1 MNIELFGYLATFVSL
16 VGIVLNSKKKMA
28 CWIVWL
34 FSNIMWIIYSAIEG
48 DVPSISLWILFS
60 IFNIYGWI
68 QWRKDLKPRLETMD
82 MVSAPATPGAY
93 MYKEGKEIE
102 FANWLNKNYNIENGI
117 GYWSDF
123 TDDDTQYTTEELLTK
138 FNQENIR

>member
-1 MNIELFGYLATFVSL
+1 ME
-16 VGIVLNSKKKMA
+16 
-28 CWIVWL
+28 
-34 FSNIMWIIYSAIEG
+34 E
-48 DVPSISLWILFS
+48 
-60 IFNIYGWI
+60 
-68 QWRKDLKPRLETMD
+68 RLKPRLETMD